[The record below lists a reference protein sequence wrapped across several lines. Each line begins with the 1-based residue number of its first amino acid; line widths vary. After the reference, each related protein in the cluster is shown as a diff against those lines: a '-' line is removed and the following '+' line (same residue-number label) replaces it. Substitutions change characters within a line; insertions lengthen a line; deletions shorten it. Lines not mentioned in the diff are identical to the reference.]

1 MSGIELAQEVKYL
14 QLDVKTYMF

>member
-1 MSGIELAQEVKYL
+1 MSRIELAQEVKYL